1 MIKRYSITNFHIS
14 HKYKGNLR
22 NSGIILTVQKIGI
35 KAIKTIT
42 NFVRNEIFES
52 SSQLSFLKVVR
63 RHAKDAKLKMEIN
76 GVTIGNT
83 KINKIYTAL
92 IP

>member
-1 MIKRYSITNFHIS
+1 MLNRYSITLFHKF
-14 HKYKGNLR
+14 HKNKGNAK
-22 NSGIILTVQKIGI
+22 NSGIMLMVQKIGI
-35 KAIKTIT
+35 IAAKTIT

-52 SSQLSFLKVVR
+52 SSQFSFLKLVK

-76 GVTIGNT
+76 GVIIGNT
-83 KINKIYTAL
+83 KINRIYTAL